1 MNMKYEIGEVFR
13 YNNKT
18 YMCVDDSQDHGVA
31 CAFCAL
37 FERARELCKHVDCD
51 EVHFEEVHEPREGML
66 FRASDGNMYQ
76 FFLDNDPYECPICA
90 CDDLA
95 CLDCDTITNE
105 AFPGYANTKDAHWLL
120 LYRGESK
127 EHKCESKEVDKM
139 ERYLELH
146 VTQVDD
152 NEVSFKINRQ
162 YHRGDDFCTAGDEF
176 EASNGVMLISES
188 VPGFFVSDDTLVF
201 NVCGD
206 APDCDDKTLT
216 VTHKQFALIMQ
227 AVNEYNE
234 TDGAGYEKP
243 WPQAGDEFYC
253 VEADGSV
260 GKDTFKARYDH
271 YKTMHKIGNCFKTEK
286 EAKEMADK
294 FKSMLK
300 GE

>member
-1 MNMKYEIGEVFR
+1 MSRKYEIGEVFR

-18 YMCVDDSQDHGVA
+18 YMCVDDSSDHGVA

-37 FERARELCKHVDCD
+37 FERERELCKQTICRRA
-51 EVHFEEVHEPREGML
+51 HFEEVHEPRERML

-105 AFPGYANTKDAHWLL
+105 AFPGYSNMGDGHWLL
-120 LYRGESK
+120 LYRGEPK
-127 EHKCESKEVDKM
+127 EHKCESKKVDKM

-146 VTQVDD
+146 VTRVDD

-162 YHRGDDFCTAGDEF
+162 YHRGDEFCTAGKKF
-176 EASNGVMLISES
+176 EASNGMLLISES
-188 VPGFFVSDDTLVF
+188 VPGFFVSDDKLVF
-201 NVCGD
+201 TVCGVI
-206 APDCDDKTLT
+206 PECDNTTLT

-227 AVNEYNE
+227 AINEYNE
-234 TDGAGYEKP
+234 TNGAGYEKP
-243 WPQAGDEFYC
+243 WPQAGDEFYR
-253 VEADGSV
+253 VDADGSV
-260 GKDTFKARYDH
+260 RKDTFKDIYDY
-271 YKTMHKIGNCFKTEK
+271 YKTVRKIGNCFKTKK
-286 EAKEMADK
+286 EAKAMAEK

>member
-1 MNMKYEIGEVFR
+1 MIRKYEIGEVFR

-18 YMCVDDSQDHGVA
+18 YMCVDDSSDHGVA

-37 FERARELCKHVDCD
+37 FERERELCKQTDCC
-51 EVHFEEVHEPREGML
+51 EVHFEEVCEPREGML

-90 CDDLA
+90 CDNPDGLA
-95 CLDCDTITNE
+95 CDTISNE

-127 EHKCESKEVDKM
+127 EHKCESKEVSKM

-162 YHRGDDFCTAGDEF
+162 YHRGDEFCTAGKEF
-176 EASNGVMLISES
+176 EASNGVLLISES
-188 VPGFFVSDDTLVF
+188 VPGFFVSDDKLVF
-201 NVCGD
+201 NVCGVK
-206 APDCDDKTLT
+206 PECDNTTLT

-227 AVNEYNE
+227 AINEYNE

-260 GKDTFKARYDH
+260 GKDTFKAIYEH
-271 YKTMHKIGNCFKTEK
+271 YRTMCKIGNCFKTEK
-286 EAKEMADK
+286 EAKAMAEK